1 MNDISEEVSENRS
14 KILAQ
19 VMREASASPA
29 QCSCDSCADDIL
41 AMRDISVEERE
52 ELPKI
57 LGPIADDAPAVA
69 LGGASALEQAPVDRE
84 LLITAIEAA
93 SHNLARL
100 KVRRRSGE

>member
-1 MNDISEEVSENRS
+1 MQLLSLLE
-14 KILAQ
+14 
-19 VMREASASPA
+19 SP
-29 QCSCDSCADDIL
+29 ADDIL
-41 AMRDISVEERE
+41 AMRDISVEESE

-69 LGGASALEQAPVDRE
+69 LGGASVLDQAPVDRE

-100 KVRRRSGE
+100 KARRRSRNH